1 MKTSDPVISYTQSEH
16 GQSSNPF
23 APVDLD
29 QVLSD
34 LAVSRREIAEGNGTD
49 AREALLEIGR
59 ENGYL

>member
-1 MKTSDPVISYTQSEH
+1 MKTSEPAISYTQSEH
-16 GQSSNPF
+16 EPSSAPF
-23 APVDLD
+23 SPVSLE

-34 LAVSRREIAEGNGTD
+34 LAVSRREIAKGNGID